1 MLLCWYIVLILFFYI
16 LKILNGKDLEMGLY
30 LIIKNC
36 LVRSLGKSFCIR
48 KNLRLINEDNMML

>member
-16 LKILNGKDLEMGLY
+16 LKLLNGKDLDMGLY

-36 LVRSLGKSFCIR
+36 LVKNLGESFCIR
-48 KNLRLINEDNMML
+48 KNLRLII